1 MEISKDNIKPGYIV
15 SVRRSGRRCEVISAG
30 PVNITYKILD
40 GGAAGMVLT
49 EAYAAIIEIIEAKEP
64 LKTEITNPF
73 KEGDILCKHLPADD
87 SIYRAFQV
95 VKVTKTGVKIQRIE
109 VENGKPIANQF
120 ISDKAMQKKIV
131 KSKFRDF
138 VGVYDDD
145 WQLHKYTGD

>member
-1 MEISKDNIKPGYIV
+1 
-15 SVRRSGRRCEVISAG
+15 
-30 PVNITYKILD
+30 
-40 GGAAGMVLT
+40 
-49 EAYAAIIEIIEAKEP
+49 
-64 LKTEITNPF
+64 
-73 KEGDILCKHLPADD
+73 
-87 SIYRAFQV
+87 V

-131 KSKFRDF
+131 KSKFSDF